1 MKKTNEYVQLGIEFE
16 KFCKEMLIS
25 LGYNINSEVEACDYY
40 QDRMI
45 TPPDKI
51 LYPDIK
57 ICSNDKSVYIEIK
70 IYRTIT
76 PDYSMLVQ
84 AVEQIKQ
91 FSLEKSKTQ
100 FVLLIANP
108 IKSEI
113 ITDIKSTY
121 GVDIIDKSIIE
132 NSIYDNQKLLNSFYY
147 FTSCIPQTVNPSQY
161 QSNSTIFDIIKIVT
175 PKSKKN
181 INQYKQQY
189 QTFEQNLKNI
199 KPGKK
204 DASKYE
210 KLITDILKYLFE
222 KDLSVWA
229 SQLMTDDGLYK
240 YDLVCRINPGNT
252 FWDSLISDFHSRYV
266 VFEFKNYNEQ
276 IKQTQIYTTEK
287 YLYKTALRNIC
298 FLIARNGAD
307 KNAIKASKGVLRE
320 TGKLLIILSEKD
332 LLNMVA
338 LKDKGDSPSDYL
350 YELLDKYLL
359 KIEK

>member
-1 MKKTNEYVQLGIEFE
+1 MKKMQGYVQLGKEFE
-16 KFCKEMLIS
+16 KFCKEMLTT
-25 LGYNINSEVEACDYY
+25 LGYAIISKDTTCDYHQEVIINDTGNNVY
-40 QDRMI
+40 
-45 TPPDKI
+45 PDLTIRANDKPVYI
-51 LYPDIK
+51 DIK
-57 ICSNDKSVYIEIK
+57 IF
-70 IYRTIT
+70 RTT
-76 PDYSMLVQ
+76 HPDYSMLVQ
-84 AVEQIKQ
+84 TAERLLYK
-91 FSLEKSKTQ
+91 SLHTNDQ
-100 FVLLIANP
+100 LVILIANP
-108 IKSEI
+108 IKDVLKEEI
-113 ITDIKSTY
+113 KNTFD
-121 GVDIIDKSIIE
+121 VDIIDKTIIE
-132 NSIYDNQKLLNSFYY
+132 NSIQDNPKLLNSFYY
-147 FTSCIPQTVNPSQY
+147 FTSCIPQTANPSQY
-161 QSNSTIFDIIKIVT
+161 QSNSTIYDIIKIVA
-175 PKSKKN
+175 PKNKKN
-181 INQYKQQY
+181 INKYKQHY
-189 QTFEQNLKNI
+189 QTFLQNLRNI
-199 KPGKK
+199 QPGKS

-210 KLITDILKYLFE
+210 KLVTDILKYLFE

-229 SQLMTDDGLYK
+229 IQLMTDDGLYK

-287 YLYKTALRNIC
+287 YLYKTALRSVC